1 MRSPVF
7 ALLLCLLFAASAAC
21 GSQENTVSDDD
32 DGSDASADAEG
43 DAAADAGDDVVAD
56 ISGDPTVDA
65 VEDVEPDPD
74 TEPDGDPNPDAETDI
89 VEDVGPDVPEDAE
102 EDTPTDTGTTCA
114 ENRDCLGGQLCLDGE
129 CRDVCS
135 EDGDCEAPTPICAGS
150 PAICSECAMDEDC
163 AGRSACVSGSCEPR
177 CIEDGECAGGEVCRL
192 ETGTCDDIECTEN
205 SECAGGQI
213 CAHGA
218 CIEIV
223 DVTCEAGF
231 GECQS
236 NTLVVCVPEGTGFVE
251 IGCGDDATCVEDGDA
266 AGCVDHVCEPSSRS
280 CADTGRAIV
289 CSADGTSEE
298 EIECGVDSMCVDGSC
313 IIDGCEVRPEDCP
326 GSAPIVDPEICECVQ
341 CVGDTDCDTGQECTA
356 GGSCVFSEGPC
367 DSASDCT
374 TVDFCRGGEC
384 VECLGAIDC
393 GGDPCV
399 AGVCRS
405 CDCGADEWCDEEGL
419 CQMCDCPDGFRCLAD
434 GSCAEEGSECSSD
447 ADCVA
452 LAMMLG
458 GDGMN
463 AHCDDNGLCYTA
475 GSCGSGT
482 GGGLP
487 GGTDPFESMCPEGL
501 SCTMVFFSPTGNA
514 CTGCTSDDQCRTG
527 ETCDTDP
534 FLMTRYCGNG
544 SFPFP

>member
-7 ALLLCLLFAASAAC
+7 ALLFSFALATLVAC
-21 GSQENTVSDDD
+21 GSQENTVPDDD
-32 DGSDASADAEG
+32 DGG
-43 DAAADAGDDVVAD
+43 DAAADASGDTSLDVGEDVVEDAPQDTTAD
-56 ISGDPTVDA
+56 GNVD
-65 VEDVEPDPD
+65 VQPDPD
-74 TEPDGDPNPDAETDI
+74 VSPDPDAEPDI
-89 VEDVGPDVPEDAE
+89 IEDVALDTPSDAVPDVP
-102 EDTPTDTGTTCA
+102 TDTAGICV
-114 ENRDCLGGQLCLDGE
+114 ENRDCVGGQLCLDGL
-129 CRDVCS
+129 CRDVCAA
-135 EDGDCEAPTPICAGS
+135 DDDCEAPTPVCAGT
-150 PAICSECAMDEDC
+150 PAICSECRDDGDC
-163 AGRSACVSGSCEPR
+163 DGRSACVSGTCEPR
-177 CIEDGECAGGEVCRL
+177 CVEDADCAGGQVCRL
-192 ETGTCDDIECTEN
+192 EFGTCDEIECTEN
-205 SECAGGQI
+205 GECAGGQI

-218 CIEIV
+218 CVEIG
-223 DVTCEAGF
+223 DVTCDAGF
-231 GECQS
+231 GECQG

-251 IGCGDDATCVEDGDA
+251 IGCGDSASCVEDGDE
-266 AGCVDHVCEPSSRS
+266 AGCVDHVCEPSARS
-280 CADTGRAIV
+280 CADSGTAIV

-298 EIECGVDSMCVDGSC
+298 EIECSADSMCVDGSC
-313 IIDGCEVRPEDCP
+313 IIDGCEVLPEDCP
-326 GSAPIVDPEICECVQ
+326 PTAPIVDPEVCECVR
-341 CVGDTDCDTGQECTA
+341 CARDSDCESGQECTA

-405 CDCGADEWCDEEGL
+405 CDCGPDEWCDEL
-419 CQMCDCPDGFRCLAD
+419 SICQMCDCPDGFRCLAD
-434 GSCAEEGSECSSD
+434 GSCVEQGSECSSD

-458 GDGMN
+458 GDGTN
-463 AHCDDNGLCYTA
+463 ARCDEDGLCYTA

-487 GGTDPFESMCPEGL
+487 GGTDPFESMCPAGL
-501 SCTMVFFSPTGNA
+501 TCAMVFFSPTGNA
-514 CTGCTSDDQCRTG
+514 CTGCTSDDQCRPG

-534 FLMTRYCGNG
+534 LLMTRYCGNG